1 MLKGLQRM
9 INYIVYNIHLDFFN
23 DVKIGIIGAN
33 GRCGKGVQFILDKL
47 NIKYIKI
54 IKENNSE
61 NKSEINCDF
70 DIIFNCILLDEK
82 YDKTWFDQNTVFIKD
97 IVIID
102 ISCDY
107 QKNNNPIKL
116 YNNSTSWK
124 DPVFVYNKFVDIIA
138 IENLPS
144 LLPYESSINFSNKCT
159 DLLLQYGNNI
169 WKNNLEIFYNAINK
183 KTDFLLN

>member
-1 MLKGLQRM
+1 M
-9 INYIVYNIHLDFFN
+9 INYLVNNIHLEFFN
-23 DVKIGIIGAN
+23 DIKIGIIGAN

-54 IKENNSE
+54 IKEIYC
-61 NKSEINCDF
+61 EINCEKMTDF

-82 YDKTWFDQNTVFIKD
+82 YDKTWFDHNTVFIKD

-107 QKNNNPIKL
+107 QKDNNPIKL

-124 DPVFVYNKFVDIIA
+124 EPVFVYNKFVDIIA